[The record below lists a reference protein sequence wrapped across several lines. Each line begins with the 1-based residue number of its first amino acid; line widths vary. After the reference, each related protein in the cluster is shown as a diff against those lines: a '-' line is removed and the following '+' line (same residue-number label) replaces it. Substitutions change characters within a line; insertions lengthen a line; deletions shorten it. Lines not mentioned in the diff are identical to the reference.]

1 MTLDQ
6 PKNVLHV
13 AVRAALVAA
22 VWMAIATAAVA
33 SGGGGHGGGGHGS
46 GDSGGGHGGGHGAT
60 AEEDAV
66 EVSDVSAD
74 GSRAVKLGEFRI
86 RVYHTVSSRKD
97 TVGFILHAVVGKEE
111 FETFERSYPHRIHKV
126 RDQVVVATRLVPID
140 DYDDPE
146 LKRFRR
152 RILLRLRRT
161 LPELEI
167 EDVVLSDFSLMSEA
181 T

>member
-1 MTLDQ
+1 MIYHR
-6 PKNVLHV
+6 PKNWFAL
-13 AVRAALVAA
+13 AAIGAA
-22 VWMAIATAAVA
+22 IWLGIVCPAMA
-33 SGGGGHGGGGHGS
+33 SGGGGGHG
-46 GDSGGGHGGGHGAT
+46 DGHGGGHA
-60 AEEDAV
+60 AAAPSNSEPD
-66 EVSDVSAD
+66 EVSEVSAD

-97 TVGFILHAVVGKEE
+97 TVAFVLHAVVGKEE
-111 FETFERSYPHRIHKV
+111 FATFERLYPHRKHKV

-146 LKRFRR
+146 LNKFRR

-161 LPELEI
+161 LPELPIGE
-167 EDVVLSDFSLMSEA
+167 VYLSDFSLMSEA